1 MLTQLKKLIRINL
14 DDLALCG
21 GVVGGVFLLIHIITA
36 LAVRFSDE
44 GSALLLSGVALPIAA
59 GIMTLIVA
67 FSHTMFQFDW
77 AVRYSRT
84 RHRALGLTLGLV
96 GFQALFSMALAA
108 LLNLLERSLAPGFW
122 LRLSGREFIVMDG
135 IPAVPVRGLTAD
147 EAAYRAQRLF
157 IEDFALDWWW
167 WLVIVLGGLVL
178 GLIAGAIFQRFGSKG
193 GWFLWGFW
201 MFFLVGFQLLPWRT
215 YEITNWLIPLLVL
228 AVLAASVWSI
238 WSLLHAVIKA

>member
-1 MLTQLKKLIRINL
+1 MLTQLKKLIQINL

-36 LAVRFSDE
+36 LAVRFSSE

-67 FSHTMFQFDW
+67 SSHVMFSFPLAVQF
-77 AVRYSRT
+77 SRT
-84 RHRALGLTLGLV
+84 RQHALGLTLGV
-96 GFQALFSMALAA
+96 MGFLSLCTTGLAA
-108 LLNLLERSLAPGFW
+108 LLNLLERAFAPGFW
-122 LRLSGREFIVMDG
+122 LWLSGRELIVMDG
-135 IPAVPVRGLTAD
+135 IPVVPARGWTAD

-178 GLIAGAIFQRFGSKG
+178 GLIAGAIFQRFGGKG

-201 MFFLVGFQLLPWRT
+201 MFFFVGFQLLPWRT

>member
-36 LAVRFSDE
+36 LAVRFSGE
-44 GSALLLSGVALPIAA
+44 GSALLLSGVVLPIAA

-67 FSHTMFQFDW
+67 LSHTMFQFDW

-84 RHRALGLTLGLV
+84 RRHALGLTLGLA
-96 GFQALFSMALAA
+96 GFEALATMGLAA
-108 LLNLLERSLAPGFW
+108 LLNLAERSLAPGFW
-122 LRLSGREFIVMDG
+122 LRLSEREFIVMDG
-135 IPAVPVRGLTAD
+135 IPAVPARGWTAD

-167 WLVIVLGGLVL
+167 WLVIILGGLVL
-178 GLIAGAIFQRFGSKG
+178 GLICGAVFQRFGGRG
-193 GWFLWGFW
+193 GRFLCGCW
-201 MFFLVGFQLLPWRT
+201 MFSFLGFQLLPWRT
-215 YEITNWLIPLLVL
+215 YEITNWLLPLLGILTIVGF
-228 AVLAASVWSI
+228 VWSI
-238 WSLLHAVIKA
+238 WSLLHAVVKA

>member
-36 LAVRFSDE
+36 LAVRFSGE
-44 GSALLLSGVALPIAA
+44 GSALLLSGVVLPIAA

-67 FSHTMFQFDW
+67 SSHVMFSFPQAVQF
-77 AVRYSRT
+77 SRT
-84 RHRALGLTLGLV
+84 RQHALGLTLGVV
-96 GFQALFSMALAA
+96 GFLSLCTTGLAA
-108 LLNLLERSLAPGFW
+108 LLNLLERAFAPGFW
-122 LRLSGREFIVMDG
+122 LWLSGREFIVMDG

-167 WLVIVLGGLVL
+167 WLVIVLGGMVL
-178 GLIAGAIFQRFGSKG
+178 GIIGGAIIQRFGSKG
-193 GWFLWGFW
+193 GGFIWILWMSVFLI
-201 MFFLVGFQLLPWRT
+201 FQLLPWRT
-215 YEITNWLIPLLVL
+215 YEITNWLFPLLEL
-228 AVLAASVWSI
+228 AVLVGLVWSI
-238 WSLLHAVIKA
+238 WSLLHAVIKT